1 MILAG
6 DIGGTNARL
15 ALFERTASGVAMRAQ
30 QDYHT
35 RDFKS
40 LEDCIKLFLDKN
52 PGPIDAACFGVAGP
66 VLENKVTATNLAWVI
81 DGAVVAKSLALKETL
96 LLNDLVAYG
105 YGALAMMDDE
115 VFALQQGREAA
126 GNRALIAAG
135 TGLGEG
141 GLLWYGGSHLPVP
154 TEGGHADFAPIDDI
168 GVDLYRY
175 LRGRYGRVSN
185 ERVICGKGLQNVYE
199 FLRDTKLA
207 EEPAALAEE
216 LKTAPDP
223 PAMISHYG
231 MQAKYPIC
239 EQALDIFCTY
249 YGSEAGNVTLR
260 FIAVGG
266 IYIGG
271 GIAIKILPKLKQSK
285 FLEAYRNKGRFSPL
299 MSTVPVKVITN
310 EHAGLIGAANAAA
323 QRLETATR
331 NPAVTT

>member
-15 ALFERTASGVAMRAQ
+15 ALFERNASGIAMRAQ

-105 YGALAMMDDE
+105 YGALAMKDDE
-115 VFALQQGREAA
+115 VFILQEGRATD

-154 TEGGHADFAPIDDI
+154 TVGGHADFAPIDDI
-168 GVDLYRY
+168 GVELYRY
-175 LRGRYGRVSN
+175 LRAKFGRVSV
-185 ERVICGKGLQNVYE
+185 ERVLSGPGLLNVFE
-199 FLRDTKLA
+199 FLGDTGRAKV
-207 EEPAALAEE
+207 PPALADEI
-216 LKTAPDP
+216 KSAPTP
-223 PAMISHYG
+223 PALISQYG
-231 MQAKYPIC
+231 MEGKYPIC

-249 YGSEAGNVTLR
+249 YGAEAGNIGLKFV
-260 FIAVGG
+260 AVGG
-266 IYIGG
+266 VYVGG
-271 GIAIKILPKLKQSK
+271 GIAAKILPKLKTSGFLKAFNSK
-285 FLEAYRNKGRFSPL
+285 GRMSPLLEAMRV
-299 MSTVPVKVITN
+299 TVITN
-310 EHAGLIGAANAAA
+310 EHAGLIGAARAAA
-323 QRLETATR
+323 QRLETTARKSVST
-331 NPAVTT
+331 